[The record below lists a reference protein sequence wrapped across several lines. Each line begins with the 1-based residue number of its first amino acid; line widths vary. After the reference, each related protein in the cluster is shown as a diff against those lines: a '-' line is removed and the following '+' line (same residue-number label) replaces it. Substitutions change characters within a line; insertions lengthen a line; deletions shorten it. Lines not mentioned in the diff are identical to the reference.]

1 MDKVE
6 KLETQNKA
14 LEHEVAVQKKRDLA
28 HKKLLE
34 NMLKKNEEIKKLAA
48 SDIKYI
54 KKQLAAFNK

>member
-6 KLETQNKA
+6 KLETQKKA
-14 LEHEVAVQKKRDLA
+14 LEHEVAVQKKRDLEY
-28 HKKLLE
+28 KKLLE

-54 KKQLAAFNK
+54 KKQLAAFKK